1 MARRIAVQDGL
12 DNVKQA
18 LQESGF
24 EVTKLTR
31 GQMNHVDA
39 AVITGMSNNVMGIA
53 DTDGNKFPVIEA
65 QGMTA
70 DEIVSTIQARLDRG
84 QPMA

>member
-12 DNVKQA
+12 ENVRQA
-18 LQESGF
+18 LRDSGF
-24 EVTKLTR
+24 EVTKLTP

-53 DTDGNKFPVIEA
+53 DTNGNKFPVVEA

-70 DEIVSTIQARLDRG
+70 NEIVNTVQARLDRG